1 MTIENMQTAQR
12 KEGGETNGQYGKLL
26 HAAPAPPPE
35 LHPLLR
41 YLSDAFTLLEDWVL
55 QPHQNAAHVGT
66 LKKRTHLKTT
76 TRGHVQLRHP
86 DSADLGRGYAE
97 TYERSEAGAAELR
110 HDVGL
115 RATLRTESRSQW
127 TTWTSKARAPEE
139 IRIALRDAPG
149 YYVQC
154 PLDCDDKPIHVVA
167 TLERTL
173 EDEDPD
179 GPRTTEVPINPEAQR
194 LLQMLATCVEA
205 ANL

>member
-1 MTIENMQTAQR
+1 MTIQTMQTAAR
-12 KEGGETNGQYGKLL
+12 EEDEPYRELL

-41 YLSDAFTLLEDWVL
+41 YLSDAFTLLDGWIL
-55 QPHQNAAHVGT
+55 QPDRAAADIGALT
-66 LKKRTHLKTT
+66 KRTHLETT
-76 TRGHVQLRHP
+76 PEGHVQLRHP

-97 TYERSEAGAAELR
+97 AYPRTETGAANLR

-127 TTWTSKARAPEE
+127 TTWTNEAREPEQ

-154 PLDCDDKPIHVVA
+154 PLDCDGKPIHVVA

-173 EDEDPD
+173 DDEDPD
-179 GPRTTEVPINPEAQR
+179 GPRTTEVPVNPEAER
-194 LLQMLATCVEA
+194 LLQMLATCVEPA
-205 ANL
+205 VL